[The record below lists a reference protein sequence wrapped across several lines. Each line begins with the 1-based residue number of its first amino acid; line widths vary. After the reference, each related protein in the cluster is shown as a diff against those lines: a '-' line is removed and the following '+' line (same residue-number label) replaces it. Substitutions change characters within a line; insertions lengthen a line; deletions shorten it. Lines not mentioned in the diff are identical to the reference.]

1 MRSKVKK
8 LVVLLTVIASILL
21 CAIASQAAELQ
32 GVEIYPLN
40 SLKAGTKGTGYTVIR
55 GTTIETFDV
64 EILELVPK
72 GGFDGGPMI
81 LAKFSGPVVEH
92 SKGIA
97 GGYSGSPVY
106 IGGKLVGAVSMAIPY
121 TDTHVGGITPIT
133 SMLPALPE
141 NDRGNYEHNT
151 VIPPPANSG
160 ATLDENGNIVG
171 EPAGPDQSQPVE
183 PHEHVDEVNPPEVQ
197 PHVPPGPVPSES
209 GDQAR
214 VIELPSYADALAYND
229 AHRGTGSYA
238 AVRASTPVLTSGI
251 SEQVM
256 DKFRDQLQSKLGKNF
271 TLETSGLGG
280 SGAAAGEVGLLLAKG
295 SKQSATPPGLFFSD
309 KAQAPPLKPG
319 AAVAVSL
326 MQGDIE
332 MNAIG
337 TLTYSDPSG
346 RFLIFGHPM
355 LGIGRT
361 NMPMGEAY
369 VTWTHKSIER
379 AFKDG
384 VKVSTLGTLVQDR
397 AAACGGSFNE
407 RADMVPVR
415 VTIKD
420 IDSGTEKELRFEVIR
435 HPDYTPV
442 LIAMGLAQAS
452 QQVLDRQLGGT
463 MKLSYHIEGA
473 GLKEPLRRTNYY
485 SDDENVVFN
494 GAFDI
499 VPVANLLQTN
509 IYRKVDITKV
519 EMMVEITRNR
529 VNASIDDAK
538 IVWDKKDGAA
548 EAAGNPPAI
557 GEGEKLEGES
567 ESSEEGTGEVRQVS
581 KYLRQLSRFL
591 QQEQPAPQP
600 QPQPG
605 HPGQPQ
611 TTTTITGMPG
621 MFGGMLPNMA
631 DMPTF
636 APGED
641 IKVRV
646 RLQPFRTDPVWRE
659 FEINVPADFPS
670 GSTMILVH
678 GGGDLISGS
687 EINGK
692 GRNLMGM
699 GPSIDVKEHDLDS
712 IIDQVQGWPLNN
724 ELLLTL
730 VRPFDPTQPQVLTT
744 ITPSVGPAPSAE
756 KPEDKLDTKYQMEWV
771 IYNGFML
778 PVNIMT
784 KEEQAKAQ
792 QMKATMEQAQKDMKE
807 GAVKAAADSKKNN

>member
-8 LVVLLTVIASILL
+8 LVLSIFVIASILL

-40 SLKAGTKGTGYTVIR
+40 SLKAGTHGTGYTVIR
-55 GTTIETFDV
+55 GTQIETFDV
-64 EILELVPK
+64 EILELIPK

-106 IGGKLVGAVSMAIPY
+106 INGKLLGAVSMAIPY

-141 NDRGNYEHNT
+141 NDRGDYEHNT
-151 VIPPPANSG
+151 VIPEPQNSG
-160 ATLDENGNIVG
+160 ATIDENGTPVG
-171 EPAGPDQSQPVE
+171 TPQTVPSVPQT
-183 PHEHVDEVNPPEVQ
+183 NPPAETPEAKPQ
-197 PHVPPGPVPSES
+197 EG
-209 GDQAR
+209 
-214 VIELPSYADALAYND
+214 LPANASASVVEMRTYEDALAYND
-229 AHRGTGSYA
+229 AHKGSNSFA

-251 SEQVM
+251 SENVM
-256 DKFRDQLQSKLGKNF
+256 NQFRDQLQGKLGKNF
-271 TLETSGLGG
+271 TLEASGLGG
-280 SGAAAGEVGLLLAKG
+280 SGAAGEPGLLLAKG
-295 SKQSATPPGLFFSD
+295 NSKQSAVPPGLFFSD
-309 KAQAPPLKPG
+309 KTKAPPLKPG

-337 TLTYSDPSG
+337 TMTYSDPSG

-355 LGIGRT
+355 MGTGLT
-361 NMPMGEAY
+361 NMPLGEAY

-384 VKVSTLGTLVQDR
+384 VKVSTLGTLTQDR
-397 AAACGGSFNE
+397 AAACGGTFNE
-407 RADMVPVR
+407 RADMVPVK
-415 VTIKD
+415 VTVKD
-420 IDSGTEKELRFEVIR
+420 IDLGTEKELRFEVIR

-509 IYRKVDITKV
+509 IYRKVDMTKV
-519 EMMVEITRNR
+519 ELMVEITRNR

-538 IVWDKKDGAA
+538 IVWDKKDGSDSAGA
-548 EAAGNPPAI
+548 EPPAI
-557 GEGEKLEGES
+557 GDGEVLPLGSDISPEGEGEGGTTADPREVLQRLGYKLQG
-567 ESSEEGTGEVRQVS
+567 
-581 KYLRQLSRFL
+581 
-591 QQEQPAPQP
+591 EQPAPP
-600 QPQPG
+600 QQNPQQ
-605 HPGQPQ
+605 PGQPGS
-611 TTTTITGMPG
+611 TVPVGVGMPG
-621 MFGGMLPNMA
+621 IFGGIPNIA

-659 FEINVPADFPS
+659 FAIHVPEDFPS

-687 EINGK
+687 EAGGK
-692 GRNLMGM
+692 GRSLMGM
-699 GPSIDVKEHDLDS
+699 GPSIDVKKHDLDS
-712 IIDQVQGWPLNN
+712 IIDQVQNWPLNN

-730 VRPFDPTQPQVLTT
+730 VRPFDPSQPQELTT
-744 ITPSVGPAPSAE
+744 VTPTTGPAPTADAA
-756 KPEDKLDTKYQMEWV
+756 EDKVDTKYQMEWV

-784 KEEQAKAQ
+784 KDEQAKAQ
-792 QMKATMEQAQKDMKE
+792 AMKATIEQSQKQMKE
-807 GAVKAAADSKKNN
+807 GAAKAAEDTRKNG

>member
-1 MRSKVKK
+1 MKK
-8 LVVLLTVIASILL
+8 LVICFTVIASILL
-21 CAIASQAAELQ
+21 CAVAASAADLQ
-32 GVEIYPLN
+32 GVEIYPLS
-40 SLKAGTKGTGYTVIR
+40 SLKAGTHGTGYTVIR
-55 GTTIETFDV
+55 GTQIETFDV
-64 EILELVPK
+64 EILELIPK

-106 IGGKLVGAVSMAIPY
+106 INGKLVGAVSMAIPY

-141 NDRGNYEHNT
+141 NDRGDYEHNT
-151 VIPPPANSG
+151 VIPQPQNSG
-160 ATLDENGNIVG
+160 ATIDENGTPVG
-171 EPAGPDQSQPVE
+171 TPQTLPSVPQT
-183 PHEHVDEVNPPEVQ
+183 NPPAET
-197 PHVPPGPVPSES
+197 PDAKPEEG
-209 GDQAR
+209 
-214 VIELPSYADALAYND
+214 LPANTGSSVVEMHSYADALAYND
-229 AHRGTGSYA
+229 AHKGSDKFA
-238 AVRASTPVLTSGI
+238 AVRATTPVLTAGI
-251 SEQVM
+251 SESVM
-256 DKFRDQLQSKLGKNF
+256 DEFREQLQGKLGKNF
-271 TLETSGLGG
+271 TLESSGLGG
-280 SGAAAGEVGLLLAKG
+280 SGAAGEPGLLLAKG
-295 SKQSATPPGLFFSD
+295 NSKQSAIPPGLFFSD
-309 KAQAPPLKPG
+309 KAKAPPLKPG

-355 LGIGRT
+355 MGTGLT
-361 NMPMGEAY
+361 NMPLGEAY

-384 VKVSTLGTLVQDR
+384 VKVSTLGTLTQDR
-397 AAACGGSFNE
+397 SAACGGTFNE
-407 RADMVPVR
+407 RADMVPVK
-415 VTIKD
+415 VTVKD
-420 IDSGTEKELRFEVIR
+420 IDLGTEKELRFEVIR

-509 IYRKVDITKV
+509 IYRKVDMTKV
-519 EMMVEITRNR
+519 ELMVEITRNR

-538 IVWDKKDGAA
+538 IVWDKKDAA
-548 EAAGNPPAI
+548 SSAGEPPAI
-557 GEGEKLEGES
+557 GDAEALPLGNEVAPEGEGEDTPEAPVADPREVLQRLGYKLQS
-567 ESSEEGTGEVRQVS
+567 
-581 KYLRQLSRFL
+581 
-591 QQEQPAPQP
+591 EQPAPP
-600 QPQPG
+600 QQNPQQ
-605 HPGQPQ
+605 PGQPGA
-611 TTTTITGMPG
+611 TVPVGGMPG
-621 MFGGMLPNMA
+621 MFPGIPNLA

-659 FEINVPADFPS
+659 FAIHVPEDFPS

-687 EINGK
+687 EAGGK
-692 GRNLMGM
+692 GRSLMGM
-699 GPSIDVKEHDLDS
+699 GPNIDLKKHDLDS
-712 IIDQVQGWPLNN
+712 IIDQVQNWPLNN

-730 VRPFDPTQPQVLTT
+730 VRPFDPSQPQELTT
-744 ITPSVGPAPSAE
+744 VTPSTGPAPAAE
-756 KPEDKLDTKYQMEWV
+756 TTEDKVDTKYQMEWV

-784 KEEQAKAQ
+784 KDEQAKAQ
-792 QMKATMEQAQKDMKE
+792 ALKATLEQSQKQMKE
-807 GAVKAAADSKKNN
+807 GAAKAAEDSKKN